1 MTKLKELE
9 QRLRSEPDNL
19 GLRVAV
25 AGALHEAG
33 RRADAVELY
42 RSVAVAYRDQGR
54 PQQAITVCRS
64 ILELAPDDA
73 LCQELLATLLA
84 NQAAPRASSPPPS
97 RPSPLPRPS
106 PSPLP
111 RPSPSPLPRPSS
123 LDAAA
128 GPTDWT
134 ERADPDLAE
143 PPAAGAPV
151 RRSSGEMTP
160 LPAPLAY
167 HDADPT
173 TGTLRQLTPADLPP
187 TLREE
192 LAAYPEIAGIAAAA
206 RQISASLIAA
216 SRRAEERAEQT
227 QELDDEDLGTEVE
240 TGPHWRPGGL
250 RAAPSA
256 SVPPPAPRTPV
267 SRPPTPPPPP
277 SAAARSPARPPTT
290 PPVTPTPASSP
301 GDDDEP
307 TLPPPSAGV
316 PRPAADDDNDK
327 TEPREMPTRV
337 RPPSIAPPT
346 AATGPLAG
354 AFFAPLPPRT
364 RAAVLQRFRRRMVT
378 TGATVIRRGEAGHG
392 LIVVVRGRLDLHAE
406 RPDGVPIALGTIGP
420 GDFIGELSL
429 LAGGPAAAAVV
440 AAADSELLVLAAEDF
455 QDLIRSFPA
464 LRSELE
470 AVAARRA
477 RDLDQRLRA

>member
-9 QRLRSEPDNL
+9 QRLRTEPDNL
-19 GLRVAV
+19 GLRVVV
-25 AGALHEAG
+25 ASALHEAG

-73 LCQELLATLLA
+73 PCQELLAALVA
-84 NQAAPRASSPPPS
+84 NQAAPRASPPPARPSPPPA
-97 RPSPLPRPS
+97 RPS

-111 RPSPSPLPRPSS
+111 RPTPSPLLRPSS
-123 LDAAA
+123 LDTAEPTDRAARVAPEQPEPQVA
-128 GPTDWT
+128 GP
-134 ERADPDLAE
+134 
-143 PPAAGAPV
+143 PV

-167 HDADPT
+167 HDAEPT
-173 TGTLRQLTPADLPP
+173 TGSLQRLTPADLPP
-187 TLREE
+187 SLREE

-216 SRRAEERAEQT
+216 SRRAEEQAERT
-227 QELDDEDLGTEVE
+227 QELDDEDLGTEVQ

-250 RAAPSA
+250 RAVPSA
-256 SVPPPAPRTPV
+256 SVPPPLPRAPAA
-267 SRPPTPPPPP
+267 RPPTP
-277 SAAARSPARPPTT
+277 S
-290 PPVTPTPASSP
+290 PVTPTPTSGP

-316 PRPAADDDNDK
+316 PRPGADDDSAK
-327 TEPREMPTRV
+327 TEPRDMPTRV

-346 AATGPLAG
+346 AATGPLTG
-354 AFFAPLPPRT
+354 AFFAPLPPRN

-392 LIVVVRGRLDLHAE
+392 LVVVVRGRLDLHAE
-406 RPDGVPIALGTIGP
+406 RADGVPIALGTIGP
-420 GDFIGELSL
+420 GEFIGEASL
-429 LAGGPAAAAVV
+429 LAGGPAPAAVV
-440 AAADSELLVLAAEDF
+440 AAADSELLVLTDD
-455 QDLIRSFPA
+455 DLLDIIRSFPA
-464 LRSELE
+464 LRDELE

-477 RDLDQRLRA
+477 RDHEQQLR